1 MYTGV
6 SAGDSYKYGEAK
18 WLWQNS
24 CACVLVV
31 LIAVLTTAAAIVDYC
46 PHGFLGIFQRAVHA
60 LECFF
65 DMQDSDKY
73 LVVSWRCTLLGI
85 VSAALTLC

>member
-6 SAGDSYKYGEAK
+6 SAGDSYKYGEAE

-31 LIAVLTTAAAIVDYC
+31 LIVALTTAAAIVDYC
-46 PHGFLGIFQRAVHA
+46 PHGFLGILQQAVHA
-60 LECFF
+60 LEYFL
-65 DMQDSDKY
+65 DVHDSDK
-73 LVVSWRCTLLGI
+73 
-85 VSAALTLC
+85 